1 MVVSRLRRTRDFVV
15 EYECMGIRVYEE
27 VLWNIQQFVIWQ
39 IKEIALR

>member
-1 MVVSRLRRTRDFVV
+1 MMVSRLRRKRDFVV
-15 EYECMGIRVYEE
+15 ECECMGIRVYEE